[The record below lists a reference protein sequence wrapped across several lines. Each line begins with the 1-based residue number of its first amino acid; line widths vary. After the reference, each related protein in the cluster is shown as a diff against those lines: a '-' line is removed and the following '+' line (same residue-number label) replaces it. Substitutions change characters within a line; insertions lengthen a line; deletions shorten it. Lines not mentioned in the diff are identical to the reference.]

1 MESIMIDNIDNID
14 NIDCYL
20 DNIKIE
26 SKNTK
31 QAMLYLQEGDTIQ
44 YEDPQNRLFFTVGR
58 VLPKFAQDKAQWRV
72 VSRDDLGK
80 TTADRK
86 DKLAHAGSAGAMNV
100 VLYLAGGET
109 IQINDEPSKIVL
121 VHTLR
126 LRTFFHEGKALQV
139 THRWLYAVE
148 SSLEWHLH
156 CTNVG
161 A

>member
-1 MESIMIDNIDNID
+1 MESIMIDNIENID
-14 NIDCYL
+14 FYL
-20 DNIKIE
+20 DGVKID
-26 SKNTK
+26 SDNLKH
-31 QAMLYLQEGDTIQ
+31 AMLYLQEGDTVQ
-44 YEDPQNRLFFTVGR
+44 YDEQPNLLFFTVGR
-58 VLPKFAQDKAQWRV
+58 VLPKLAQDKAQWRV
-72 VSRDDLGK
+72 VSREDLGK

-100 VLYLAGGET
+100 VLYLAGGEI

-121 VHTLR
+121 AHTLR
-126 LRTFFHEGKALQV
+126 MRTFLHEGKALQV

-148 SSLEWHLH
+148 GSLAWHLH